1 MGHGD
6 RGDPAREAP
15 SRAAGEAAKLPSGRH
30 RLSRDYV
37 ASNQRA
43 RILRAVTEIAGG
55 RGYSQLTIDAIV
67 GASAISKKTFYEHFR
82 NKEEAFFA
90 ACESVASRMTA
101 AFDDAAARRTEP
113 DSRLRAGLGALL
125 EFLAAEPLGAR
136 MALVEV
142 LAAGPE
148 AVARRDRVK
157 QHFST
162 MVAEHLLAM
171 YPDFP
176 EPGLAAEVIV
186 GGVHEVLYSRI
197 SRGEAHAL
205 PALRRGLVRM
215 YAIPAPRGADH

>member
-6 RGDPAREAP
+6 RGDPAR
-15 SRAAGEAAKLPSGRH
+15 AAAVGEAAKLPSGRH

-43 RILRAVTEIAGG
+43 RILRAVTEIVGG
-55 RGYSQLTIDAIV
+55 KGYAQLTIDAIV

-90 ACESVASRMTA
+90 AFDSIAARMLA
-101 AFDDAAARRTEP
+101 AFDDAAAGRREP
-113 DSRLRAGLGALL
+113 DARLRAGLGALL
-125 EFLAAEPLGAR
+125 EFLAAEPLAAR
-136 MALVEV
+136 MGVVEV

-148 AVARRDRVK
+148 AVARRDRIK

-162 MVAEHLLAM
+162 IVVEHLLAM

-176 EPGLAAEVIV
+176 EPELAAEVIV

-205 PALRRGLVRM
+205 PAVRRGLVRM
-215 YAIPAPRGADH
+215 YAIPALPRTSH